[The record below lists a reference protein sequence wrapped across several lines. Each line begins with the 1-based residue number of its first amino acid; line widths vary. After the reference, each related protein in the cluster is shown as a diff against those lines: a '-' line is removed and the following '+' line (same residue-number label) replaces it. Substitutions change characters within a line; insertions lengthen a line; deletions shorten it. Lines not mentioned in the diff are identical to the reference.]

1 MTDYKRINNVMG
13 WLVFLIATIVYVLT
27 LEPTAS
33 FWDSGEF
40 IACSYKLLVPHPPGA
55 PLYLLIGRICS
66 MFAGDV
72 TQVAWW
78 VNLLSALSSSFT
90 VLFLF
95 WTITLMA
102 RKLLVPAVEADPGLK
117 VEPTPWQTILIM
129 GAGAVGAL
137 SFTFS
142 DSFWFSAVEAEV
154 YAMSAFFTAFVVWAM
169 LRWEQ
174 KSDSVESDKWL
185 ILIAYMMG
193 LSIGVH
199 LLNLLA
205 IPALA
210 FIFYFRRYKKPTAK
224 GGLMVLVVSG
234 LILGIILSGIIP
246 GLPSLAGSFEIFF
259 VNNLSLPFG
268 SGLIFFT
275 ALFVGLLVWAI
286 LYSIRRNL
294 RMLNTALLC
303 FTFILIG
310 YSSYMIIPIRSAY
323 NPTIDENNP
332 ENIISFVSYL
342 KREQY
347 GDRPLLYGPQFT
359 AQVIA
364 QERGAPRYER
374 GERRYVI
381 VDHKIE
387 PEYDPR
393 HKTLLPRLY
402 SSSPYHISHYKK
414 WVNIEENRMPTMG
427 QNLSFLWN
435 YQLGH
440 MYWRYFLWN
449 FAGRE
454 SDIQQSGVLWPW
466 SSNQNL
472 PERIE
477 QSKARNNFYMIP
489 LLIGI
494 AGLVF
499 QVRRHG
505 RDAFI
510 VGLLFFFT
518 GLAIALYLNQPPI
531 EPRER
536 DYTFAGSTYAFSI
549 WIGLGVLGIAE
560 LLRRAMQPS
569 VGTAAL
575 ATAIGL
581 SSPII
586 LGVVGWDDHD
596 RSGRY
601 HSVDSAKNL
610 LSSCAPNAV
619 LFTNGDNDTFPLWYA
634 QEVEGFRTDVR
645 VAVLSY
651 MNTDWYIDQ
660 MKRQSYLSDPL
671 PISLEPQHYRQGTN
685 DYLPFVERAQVKAGM
700 DLAQYI
706 DLVKQ
711 NHPAL
716 QLPEQ
721 GGKTY
726 LSFPTR
732 NFFLNVNRQQVQ
744 ELGVVPAGRQEN
756 IVDRMDWTIS
766 KGGLEKKHLAIL
778 DLLVTNNWRRPI
790 YFSTTVDNA
799 DFMGLDRY
807 FQLEGL
813 AFRILPVPNPDPNP
827 ASIGFLE
834 KDIMYENMMTKFQWR
849 NLDDPSIFYDENY
862 HRFTANA
869 RDKFASLALDLMA
882 SGDSTRAREV
892 IDHAFTVIPDASIPY
907 DYYTPQFIEP
917 MAALGNRERAV
928 EILEV
933 MARRSDR
940 ALNYYFSSGSLF
952 DTEIRTN
959 LFVMQQLAGIA
970 REIGLTERATEIE
983 QNFMRY
989 YQRLT
994 GGQ

>member
-1 MTDYKRINNVMG
+1 MTHYKRINNVIG
-13 WLVFLIATIVYVLT
+13 WLVFLIATTVYVLT

-40 IACSYKLLVPHPPGA
+40 IASSYKLLVPHPPGA
-55 PLYLLIGRICS
+55 PLYLLIGRIFS

-78 VNLLSALSSSFT
+78 VNLLSAVSSAFT

-95 WTITLMA
+95 WTITILA
-102 RKLLVPAVEADPGLK
+102 RKLVIPAVEADPSLK
-117 VEPTPWQTILIM
+117 VEPTLAQTVLIM

-205 IPALA
+205 IPTLA
-210 FIFYFRRYKKPTAK
+210 FIFYFRRYKKPTRT
-224 GGLMVLVVSG
+224 GGLVVLIVSG
-234 LILGIILSGIIP
+234 LILGVILSGIIP

-259 VNNLSLPFG
+259 VNTLGLPFG
-268 SGLIFFT
+268 SGIIFFVV
-275 ALFVGLLVWAI
+275 LFVGALVYAF
-286 LYSIRRNL
+286 LYSIRQDKRL
-294 RMLNTALLC
+294 LNTALLC
-303 FTFILIG
+303 FSFILIG

-332 ENIISFVSYL
+332 ENVLSFVSYL

-359 AQVIA
+359 AQVIG

-374 GERRYVI
+374 GEDKYVV
-381 VDHKIE
+381 VDYKVE
-387 PEYDPR
+387 PEYDS
-393 HKTLLPRLY
+393 KDMALLPRIY
-402 SSSPYHISHYKK
+402 SNSPYHISHYKK
-414 WVNIEENRMPTMG
+414 WVDIQENRKPTMG

-435 YQLGH
+435 YQFGH

-449 FAGRE
+449 FVGRE
-454 SDIQQSGVLWPW
+454 SDIQQAGVLWPW
-466 SSNQNL
+466 SSDQNL

-477 QSKARNNFYMIP
+477 NSKARNNFYMIP
-489 LLIGI
+489 LILGIIGF
-494 AGLVF
+494 VY
-499 QVRRHG
+499 QVRRSG
-505 RDAFI
+505 KDAFL

-536 DYTFAGSTYAFSI
+536 DYTFAGSFYAFSI
-549 WIGLGVLGIAE
+549 WIGLGVMGIAE
-560 LLRRAMQPS
+560 LLGRAIRAS
-569 VGTAAL
+569 VPQAAL
-575 ATAIGL
+575 ATVIGL
-581 SSPII
+581 SAPVI

-596 RSGRY
+596 RSDRY

-610 LSSCAPNAV
+610 LSSLAPNAI

-660 MKRQSYLSDPL
+660 MKRQSYESDPL

-685 DYLPFVERAQVKAGM
+685 DYLPYMERPQVKAGM
-700 DLAQYI
+700 DLRQYI

-732 NFFLNVNRQQVQ
+732 NFFLGVNPQQVKEQ
-744 ELGVVPAGRQEN
+744 GVVPPDRQEG
-756 IVDRMDWTIS
+756 IVDRMEWTIN

-778 DLLVTNNWRRPI
+778 DLLATNQWRRPV

-799 DFMGLDRY
+799 DFMGLEKY

-813 AFRILPVPNPDPNP
+813 AFRVLPVPNPDPDP
-827 ASIGFLE
+827 ASIGHLE
-834 KDIMYENMMTKFQWR
+834 KDIMYDNMMNKFQWR
-849 NLDDPSIFYDENY
+849 GLDDPTIFYDENY

-869 RDKFASLALDLMA
+869 RDKFANLALDLMA
-882 SGDSTRAREV
+882 SGDSVRSKEV
-892 IDHAFTVIPDASIPY
+892 IDRAFEVLPDKSVPY
-907 DYYTPQFIEP
+907 DYYTPQFIVP
-917 MAALGNRERAV
+917 MAQLGDRDRAV
-928 EILEV
+928 EILET

-940 ALNYYFSSGSLF
+940 ALNYYFREGTLF

-959 LFVMQQLAGIA
+959 LFVLQQLASIA
-970 REIGLTERATEIE
+970 REIGLPERAAELE
-983 QNFMRY
+983 QTFLGY

-994 GGQ
+994 Q